1 MVQEGRSGFEVPTSD
16 GRVLSVET
24 SGDSDGFPVI
34 LLHGTPGSRN
44 GPKPRFSVLYRLGV
58 RLITYDRPGYGGSS
72 RSPGRQVVDA
82 ANDVLTIMD
91 YLGIDEFSVVGR
103 SGGGPHALACAAR
116 CVGRVKRAAAL
127 VSVAPANA
135 AELDW
140 FDGMTEANV
149 DEYTVADTDLVE
161 LSKRLQ
167 VVANRTRENPESILN
182 DLSLQLSTADQKIV
196 RGVQWRR
203 LLAMTYA
210 EALRHGAGGWVD
222 DVMALRSDWGF
233 DLRSI
238 KVPVLL
244 WHGLEDNL
252 SPVSHTRWLADQ
264 IANATVWV
272 QPGAAHFGAVEVL
285 PDILPWLTGAID
297 DPVPASIHAYC

>member
-1 MVQEGRSGFEVPTSD
+1 MVQEGRFGFEVPTSD

>member
-1 MVQEGRSGFEVPTSD
+1 MVHEGRSGFEVPTSD

-24 SGDSDGFPVI
+24 SGDSDGFPVV
-34 LLHGTPGSRN
+34 LMHGTPGSRN

-72 RSPGRQVVDA
+72 RSPGRKVVDA
-82 ANDVLTIMD
+82 AADVLTIMD

-116 CVGRVKRAAAL
+116 CPSRVKRVAAL

-140 FDGMTEANV
+140 FAGMTEANV

-167 VVANRTRENPESILN
+167 AVANRTRENPESILD
-182 DLSLQLSTADQKIV
+182 DLSLQLSTADRNIV

-203 LLAMTYA
+203 LLATTYA

-238 KVPVLL
+238 RTPVLL
-244 WHGLEDNL
+244 WHGQEDNL

-264 IANATVWV
+264 IANVTVCV

-297 DPVPASIHAYC
+297 DPVPVSVSARC